1 MPHPPHRPEGP
12 LRVVVV
18 DSDERVRASVSGLIC
33 ISGRIEVVGDAGQVG
48 PAFEIV
54 TATSPD
60 LVMVDPRLPD
70 LEDGLAFIGRLRAAW
85 PEIHILAM
93 SWSDVVEPA
102 LLAGGADGFV
112 HKTYRPTE
120 LVAAIEAVDRRATER
135 SA

>member
-1 MPHPPHRPEGP
+1 
-12 LRVVVV
+12 
-18 DSDERVRASVSGLIC
+18 VSGLIC

-54 TATSPD
+54 TATAPD

-70 LEDGLAFIGRLRAAW
+70 LEDGLGFIGRLRAGW
-85 PEIHILAM
+85 PEIRILAM

-112 HKTYRPTE
+112 HKTYRPAE
-120 LVAAIEAVDRRATER
+120 LVAAIEAADRRTTER